1 MASKLYLELIII
13 FWTSLISSWL
23 PPILNC
29 AVPPISTSY
38 WSGGWDRGSSHLGS
52 SARGVQRLPR
62 LVRSAIAWRYLLL
75 AKNIKVQF
83 LMPMSVSKQQWHDLL
98 ATGMTTKTMQT
109 LYKYGTRLDVLEP
122 LEMSTPLLPNQ
133 LRLSVWATFVV
144 CTPSFSLLTEDVTG
158 LMLVFYAG
166 VEGMNPLG
174 K

>member
-1 MASKLYLELIII
+1 
-13 FWTSLISSWL
+13 
-23 PPILNC
+23 
-29 AVPPISTSY
+29 
-38 WSGGWDRGSSHLGS
+38 
-52 SARGVQRLPR
+52 
-62 LVRSAIAWRYLLL
+62 
-75 AKNIKVQF
+75 
-83 LMPMSVSKQQWHDLL
+83 MSVSKQQWHDLL